1 MIHEELKRQ
10 KRVIDHALSALFLHS
25 PRALGNEYRTVTR
38 LDDDD
43 LEELILYNILNEEP
57 EARREQVKRISDYVR
72 ISVHEEDLYTFTRR
86 MESYY
91 YSIHREDTF
100 KDNEAELSRERFRQ
114 HRAEIPSLKN

>member
-1 MIHEELKRQ
+1 M
-10 KRVIDHALSALFLHS
+10 IDHALSALFIHS

-57 EARREQVKRISDYVR
+57 EARREQVKRISDYIR
-72 ISVHEEDLYTFTRR
+72 ISVHEEDLYTFSMR

-91 YSIHREDTF
+91 YSANLEQLF
-100 KDNEAELSRERFRQ
+100 
-114 HRAEIPSLKN
+114 